1 MNNKSKNSITAIK
14 LTRNFAVITLK
25 ASFNS
30 INLVFLTLI
39 KLKSIYKYSSVVYV
53 LILLEIHGAVVSV
66 KAIFAKFAS
75 VNH

>member
-30 INLVFLTLI
+30 LNLVFLTLI
-39 KLKSIYKYSSVVYV
+39 KFKSIYKYSSVVYV